1 MRSTW
6 LSTHG
11 LLRIFVQNVH
21 DKTDNNLILLNPTT
35 ICKEYHHNHYSLYE
49 VKLTAKQFSL
59 NQILLMKLIRYLD
72 EADIIV
78 ENLLYLTQ

>member
-1 MRSTW
+1 MKKHLNRDV
-6 LSTHG
+6 
-11 LLRIFVQNVH
+11 R

-49 VKLTAKQFSL
+49 VKLTAKQFPL
-59 NQILLMKLIRYLD
+59 NQILLVKLIRSLD
-72 EADIIV
+72 EVDIIV